1 MAPHGKRSAAVRRY
15 HDANVETPA
24 RWSADP
30 LPVSRPLTTAQRR
43 RLKERAVV
51 LATGGLLLGPLA
63 GLGLK
68 LMRLTALTTGQLLF
82 SVAAT
87 LAVQGV
93 AWWIV
98 RTGWDT
104 RLRWDPH
111 YLYVPMLLAAGL
123 LNLYMYLAPEA
134 RYLILLAWIVAL
146 LFMVGLAGFLEV
158 VTLTAVMTAGYLA
171 ILSRLLSE
179 GAQVNVALEH
189 FFVAAFFMV
198 SLYAGVVFER
208 LRNERRETARLRVRL
223 TELAATD
230 VLTGLP
236 NRRQLELIL
245 ETELADLRRYGGECA
260 LAMIDVDFFKP
271 YNDTWG
277 HLAGDAA
284 LRELAELLRG
294 RMRASDVLARY
305 GGEEFGLVM
314 KRTARDEAVRTVE
327 RLRIAV
333 ETYAFHPAMG
343 REAPLTIS
351 AGVAAAPEDA
361 WEYATLVQR
370 ADEALYEAKRLGRN
384 RVEAART

>member
-1 MAPHGKRSAAVRRY
+1 
-15 HDANVETPA
+15 VETPA
-24 RWSADP
+24 RRSADAP
-30 LPVSRPLTTAQRR
+30 PAYRPLTSAQRR
-43 RLKERAVV
+43 RLKERAVL

-68 LMRLTALTTGQLLF
+68 MLELTALTTGELVF
-82 SVAAT
+82 SVAVT
-87 LAVQGV
+87 LLVQGV

-98 RTGWDT
+98 HAGWDAH
-104 RLRWDPH
+104 LRWDPH

-123 LNLYMYLAPEA
+123 LNMYMYFAPEA
-134 RYLILLAWIVAL
+134 RSLILLAWVVAC
-146 LFMVGLAGFLEV
+146 LFTVGMAGFLEV
-158 VTLTAVMTAGYLA
+158 VMLTAVMTAGYLA
-171 ILSRLLSE
+171 ILSRLLAK
-179 GAQVNVALEH
+179 GAQVNLPLEH
-189 FFVAAFFMV
+189 FFVGAFFMV

-208 LRNERRETARLRVRL
+208 LRNERRETARLRARL

-245 ETELADLRRYGGECA
+245 ENELADLRRYGGECA
-260 LAMIDVDFFKP
+260 LAMIDVDDFKP

-284 LRELAELLRG
+284 LRELAELLRA

-314 KRTARDEAVRTVE
+314 KRTARDEALRTVD
-327 RLRIAV
+327 RLRSAV
-333 ETYAFHPAMG
+333 EAYVFHPGTG
-343 REAPLTIS
+343 RDAPLTIS
-351 AGVAAAPEDA
+351 AGVAAAPEDG

-384 RVEAART
+384 RVEAARSMVRGTP

>member
-1 MAPHGKRSAAVRRY
+1 MGAILDSPTPRPASPAA
-15 HDANVETPA
+15 D
-24 RWSADP
+24 
-30 LPVSRPLTTAQRR
+30 RPLDSAQRR
-43 RLKERAVV
+43 RLKERAVL
-51 LATGGLLLGPLA
+51 LATGGLMLGPVA
-63 GLGLK
+63 GLTLK
-68 LMRLTALTTGQLLF
+68 LLRLTEMSNAGLALA
-82 SVAAT
+82 VVAT
-87 LAVQGV
+87 LGVQGV

-98 RTGWDT
+98 HVGWD
-104 RLRWDPH
+104 RFLRWDPH

-171 ILSRLLSE
+171 ILGQLLAR
-179 GAQVNVALEH
+179 GAQVNLALEN

-208 LRNERRETARLRVRL
+208 LRNERRETARLRARL

-245 ETELADLRRYGGECA
+245 ETELAELRRYGGECA

-314 KRTARDEAVRTVE
+314 KRTARDEALRTVE
-327 RLRIAV
+327 RLRVAV
-333 ETYAFHPAMG
+333 ETYAFHPAVG
-343 REAPLTIS
+343 RESPLTIS
-351 AGVAAAPEDA
+351 AGVAAAPGDA
-361 WEYATLVQR
+361 WEFATLVQR

-384 RVEAART
+384 RVVAAGA